1 MCPEMVLVAWKILSA
16 VCNLLFCY
24 LLICCMLLNAT
35 VCCSFVLI
43 SELCC
48 CYYAAAATNNS
59 SHAFSYLLFCLYV
72 ISKANQI

>member
-35 VCCSFVLI
+35 VCCMSTVITDLLYVAQCYCLLFFCTDLRAMLLL
-43 SELCC
+43 LCC
-48 CYYAAAATNNS
+48 CCY
-59 SHAFSYLLFCLYV
+59 
-72 ISKANQI
+72 K